1 MENASLQ
8 RPVFSIA
15 PSVSK
20 FQKHRW
26 VARAL
31 QTVNHALGL
40 TRCAAIYERV
50 SRVREPDSFMRALLT
65 EMGVHCEPKPQEIDQ
80 IPRKGP
86 LVVVA
91 NHPFGG
97 IEGIVLADLLI
108 SVRPDL
114 KIMANFMLN
123 RIPQLR
129 SLTIPVDPF
138 NRPGSSRSNIGPIRA
153 ALRWVEAGGMLLVFP
168 AGEVSHFKMRSFEI
182 ADSAWSP
189 AVGLI
194 ARKARAAVLPIFVKG
209 RNGVGFHAAGMIHP
223 RLRTALLARELINK
237 ERRRIAVKI
246 GAPIPY
252 RWIQRYRD
260 DSRLVVYLR
269 WRTLIL
275 GYKPSAGIRMP
286 AIVKM
291 PHAPKEQPLA
301 RPQESALC
309 RREIERLPSCQRL
322 AESGDFSVWQ
332 AEAGQIPHLLQ
343 EIGRLRELSFRAAS
357 EGTGNSLDLDRF
369 DPHYLHLFVWNEAAS
384 EIVGAYRI
392 GRTDILLS
400 RFGRKGLYTST
411 LFHTRAQFYKR
422 LGPALELGR
431 SFVRPEYQRSYAPL
445 LLLWKGIGGFIGRH
459 PQYRRLFGPVSISR
473 DYSDLSRRLIATTLL
488 QHSQAKDLSL
498 MVRPRRPAKIDPIR
512 VPGCA
517 QPGKTL
523 HLQDFKEVCAVIADI
538 EFQKRDVPVLL
549 RHYLNLGG
557 QLLAFNIDRDF
568 GNVMDGLIVV
578 DLLQTDRK
586 TLERYM
592 GEEGVAAL
600 MSYHQTGAETSS
612 PPVAL
617 KAQGPHAG

>member
-1 MENASLQ
+1 METTVSHK
-8 RPVFSIA
+8 PIFSIL
-15 PSVSK
+15 PDLPESK
-20 FQKHRW
+20 TSRW
-26 VARAL
+26 AARGL
-31 QTVNHALGL
+31 RPIEHVLGL
-40 TRCAAIYERV
+40 TRCAMLYDRV
-50 SRVREPDSFMRALLT
+50 AHVKEPKRFMHALLS
-65 EMGVHCEPKPQEIDQ
+65 EMGVRCEPSLHEIDQ
-80 IPRKGP
+80 IPRTGS

-97 IEGIVLADLLI
+97 IEGIILADLLM

-129 SLTIPVDPF
+129 RLTIPVDPF
-138 NRPGSSRSNIGPIRA
+138 NRPGSARSNTGSIRA
-153 ALRWVEAGGMLLVFP
+153 ALRWVNDGGMLLVFP
-168 AGEVSHFKMRSFEI
+168 AGEVSHFKLASCEI

-189 AVGLI
+189 AAGLI
-194 ARKARAAVLPIFVKG
+194 ARRTRAAVLPVFVKG
-209 RNGVGFHAAGMIHP
+209 RNGIVFHAAGMIHP

-237 ERRRIAVKI
+237 ERKTIEVKI
-246 GAPIPY
+246 GAPIPF
-252 RWIQRYRD
+252 RWIQRYAD
-260 DSRLVVYLR
+260 DSRRVEYLR

-275 GYKPSAGIRMP
+275 GFKPSAGIRTA
-286 AIVKM
+286 AIEKM
-291 PHAPKEQPLA
+291 PHVPREQPLA
-301 RPQESALC
+301 IPQDPDVC
-309 RREIERLPSCQRL
+309 RREIERLPAWQRL
-322 AESGDFSVWQ
+322 AQSGDFSVWQ
-332 AEAGQIPHLLQ
+332 AEAGQIPNLLQ

-357 EGTGNSLDLDRF
+357 EGTGKPLDLDRF

-384 EIVGAYRI
+384 EIVGAYRL

-400 RFGRKGLYTST
+400 RFGRKGLYTTT
-411 LFHTRAQFYKR
+411 LFHTQAQFFKR
-422 LGPALELGR
+422 LGSALELGR

-445 LLLWKGIGGFIGRH
+445 LLLWKGIGSFIARQ

-498 MVRPRRPAKIDPIR
+498 MVRPRRPAKIAPIR
-512 VPGCA
+512 IPGCA
-517 QPGKTL
+517 QSGKTL

-538 EFQKRDVPVLL
+538 EFQKREVPVLL

-557 QLLAFNIDRDF
+557 QLLGFNIDRDF

-592 GEEGVAAL
+592 GEAGVAAL
-600 MSYHQTGAETSS
+600 MACHGACAESGS
-612 PPVAL
+612 PPPVPET
-617 KAQGPHAG
+617 QRHHAG

>member
-1 MENASLQ
+1 M
-8 RPVFSIA
+8 
-15 PSVSK
+15 
-20 FQKHRW
+20 
-26 VARAL
+26 VARG
-31 QTVNHALGL
+31 VHAADRVLGL
-40 TRCAAIYERV
+40 TGCAALYDRISGVQAPEG
-50 SRVREPDSFMRALLT
+50 FMRALLAK
-65 EMGVHCEPKPQEIDQ
+65 MDVRCEPSRQEIEQ

-129 SLTIPVDPF
+129 GLTIPVDPF
-138 NRPGSSRSNIGPIRA
+138 NRPGSARSNAGPIRA

-168 AGEVSHFKMRSFEI
+168 AGEVAHFKLRRWGI

-189 AVGLI
+189 SVGLI
-194 ARKARAAVLPIFVKG
+194 VRRARAAVLPIFVRG
-209 RNGVGFHAAGMIHP
+209 RNGLGFHAAGMIHP

-237 ERRRIAVKI
+237 QRRRVDVKI
-246 GAPIPY
+246 GAPIAF
-252 RWIQRYRD
+252 RWTQRYPD
-260 DSRLVVYLR
+260 DSRRVEYLR

-275 GYKPSAGIRMP
+275 GCRPSAGIRMP

-291 PHAPKEQPLA
+291 PRARKEQPLA
-301 RPQESALC
+301 RPQETDLC
-309 RREIERLPSCQRL
+309 RREIERLPFSQRL
-322 AESGDFSVWQ
+322 AQSGDFSVWQ

-343 EIGRLRELSFRAAS
+343 EIGRLREISFRAAS
-357 EGTGNSLDLDRF
+357 EGTGNPVDLDRF
-369 DPHYLHLFVWNEAAS
+369 DPHYLHLFVWNEAAA
-384 EIVGAYRI
+384 EIVGAYRL
-392 GRTDILLS
+392 GRSDILLS

-411 LFHTRAQFYKR
+411 LFHTQAQFFKR

-459 PQYRRLFGPVSISR
+459 PRYRRLFGPVSISR

-488 QHSQAKDLSL
+488 QHSQAKDLAL
-498 MVRPRRPAKIDPIR
+498 MVRPRRPAKIAPIR
-512 VPGCA
+512 IPGCA
-517 QPGKTL
+517 PSGKTL
-523 HLQDFKEVCAVIADI
+523 HLADFKEVCAVIADI

-557 QLLAFNIDRDF
+557 QLLGFNIDRGF

-600 MSYHQTGAETSS
+600 MACHGACAEAES
-612 PPVAL
+612 PPAARE
-617 KAQGPHAG
+617 AQRPHAG